1 MVVLRLCK
9 VNTAAEEWLSPPV
22 PQEALSPVVA
32 TNAGVS
38 LDVDSEAPTLSE
50 SESDAESAFSSDSDA
65 DSVASRDSLDG
76 AAAVEQCFSG
86 PWLLN
91 IRSGVFHKSIRS
103 VTENSHMLA
112 CRPQTE
118 LHDGYE
124 LRNSNP
130 RFEGF
135 SACRHLLVVEDIRA
149 RRAVEQ
155 CGEGCKAGQL
165 GSVRKC

>member
-1 MVVLRLCK
+1 M
-9 VNTAAEEWLSPPV
+9 
-22 PQEALSPVVA
+22 
-32 TNAGVS
+32 
-38 LDVDSEAPTLSE
+38 SE
-50 SESDAESAFSSDSDA
+50 SESDAESAFSSDSHA

-103 VTENSHMLA
+103 VKENSHLLA

-135 SACRHLLVVEDIRA
+135 CACRRS
-149 RRAVEQ
+149 
-155 CGEGCKAGQL
+155 GCCVSLQ
-165 GSVRKC
+165 